1 VKNVAKKNHSITPWL
16 AAFLSFLL
24 LLTAFVPMGAGVVS
38 AAGGI
43 TLTGF
48 PTGVGTQTNPHIN
61 YDSKITLSGIY
72 GGGIVGENLRL
83 RITSN
88 NGQTVEDLSS
98 TKPVVDS
105 TNFTFTFKDVSLKPG
120 LNVIAFYESTGDVT
134 KDLLSFYAQYNNT
147 PVLSDIK
154 FNSTALTSDPT
165 VVEISSLRNLTLAMS
180 GKAVNADTVKV
191 VNNTTK
197 QTFTDDV
204 SQSGSFSVDVDT
216 QVGLNELDIHAYNKN
231 KEVSLLKRS
240 IIVTV
245 SGSGQG
251 GSDQYYDV
259 DVLDNA
265 ATPNKLIDLD
275 PNQTPTLVTPSGAN
289 TYNVKGF
296 ALINVPPNIEIFK
309 KVDPAD
315 PNKINTIDD
324 RLNTLILRDT
334 TVTAEVYA
342 TPTYTKIADLSGNYK
357 QYQVDATFSNITL
370 TDGHTYELEHTYKYV
385 ESTTTGGITT
395 KTDKV
400 ATIANYKYKF
410 TYVASN
416 SPRFGTIKNVLENNQ
431 TIVTG
436 TTPNIV
442 RVSPLQFEVN
452 TYNMVNSFQLF
463 YNDSLT
469 PLVAGTDYVQDTTS
483 NPYRFTLL
491 KMPPG
496 ETKVTL
502 KYTGGG
508 SNPSVNFVIKPV
520 VTPFVQMSY
529 TDAAGTHYV
538 DTGLQFTDLSQVPQL
553 AVSVTNYTYSSGVKV
568 IVNDDGDDSNTSDEI
583 TPSSVSGNTFVITSA
598 ALQAKLKEGSNV
610 MKIKLLQAPNAVFS
624 YTFLLTTEKAPK
636 IENLQLKVEQN
647 GKTVPLAKKSTE
659 SAYKTTSY
667 FLSEFSFDVKDAKN
681 VTIKKNGKTI
691 ADYTFNSGTNKW
703 ELNASNQEYVNN
715 RNDATQGDTTLNNI
729 FDNRNFPETAFGGN
743 TFGAKMTSREY
754 GDDLLDR
761 LVDLKLSSEDLEARL
776 KLFPLT
782 LAKGGT
788 TSYEIIASDGNVV
801 TRQTINVAQETFSWQ
816 VLTPAKSDNA
826 AYATVNTNSVLIRI
840 FAENATKITFGK
852 TEAVARNTTQP
863 DFKYDEKLGKSLPE
877 TYYVFEATV
886 PLKPGLNKVKYTVEV
901 GANKFNDE
909 VQIYNV
915 NSSVSGAESRDLF
928 GKKLSFSVFDKAL
941 QLKFP
946 TGTVLL
952 KPSNNRQ
959 GNEVN
964 LPQNDIF
971 TDVPLYFAIAD
982 RTNGRVLVEDDG
994 IEDDMEDLLQISSDF
1009 NYASPL
1015 YYIDAGNADDDE
1027 KAPGGRDP
1035 YYEGKDPQTGYD
1047 QKPFIDRWRDNLV
1060 PSKQGTITIK
1070 YDPSIVNAANNILT
1084 IFYNNGEE
1092 WMNLGGVV
1100 NTGSK
1105 TITVPFK
1112 GFGYYMVMKTRESF
1126 SDIIKHPFARDALET
1141 LYAKGIMNDAPGN
1154 GFGTELKINRGEF
1167 ATMIVKALDLPINA
1181 GPYRDNNERDPAEP
1195 TFRDVDPSDD
1205 DWDYE
1210 YKYIETAARAG
1221 IIRGKDT
1228 RSFYPEDSLTREEAA
1243 VIIARAMNL
1252 KLGTP
1257 EAAKLALGKMYTDA
1271 QLMDHYTTPSV
1282 LAVSKAKI
1290 MTGEANDPSA
1300 KKPTYRFNP
1309 KGDLTRAEMA
1319 VITLRIMQQ
1328 LKKLPKQ

>member
-1 VKNVAKKNHSITPWL
+1 
-16 AAFLSFLL
+16 
-24 LLTAFVPMGAGVVS
+24 MGSGVVS

-61 YDSKITLSGIY
+61 YESKITLSGTY

-134 KDLLSFYAQYNNT
+134 KDLLSFYVQYNNT

-154 FNSTALTSDPT
+154 LNSTALTSDPT

-191 VNNTTK
+191 VNKTTN

-216 QVGLNELDIHAYNKN
+216 QVGLNELDITAYNQN

-251 GSDQYYDV
+251 GSDQFYDV
-259 DVLDNA
+259 DVFDNSGSA
-265 ATPNKLIDLD
+265 GPPVVPHKKLIDLN
-275 PNQTPTLVTPSGAN
+275 PNQTPTLVTASGPN
-289 TYNVKGF
+289 TYNLKGF

-309 KVDPAD
+309 KVNTAD
-315 PNKINTIDD
+315 PTRTTTVDD
-324 RLNTLILRDT
+324 RVDTLILRDT
-334 TVTAEVYA
+334 TTVTSAVYA

-357 QYQVDATFSNITL
+357 QYQVDATFSGISL
-370 TDGHTYELEHTYKYV
+370 VDGRTYELEHTYKYV
-385 ESTTTGGITT
+385 ETTTTGGITT

-416 SPRFGTIKNVLENNQ
+416 SPRFGTIKNVKENNQ

-436 TTPNIV
+436 TTPNII
-442 RVSPLQFEVN
+442 RVSPLEFDVE
-452 TYNMVNSFQLF
+452 TFNMSNNFQLY

-469 PLVAGTDYVQDTTS
+469 PLVAGTNGDYTVASTTS
-483 NPYRFTLL
+483 PTTYRFTLL

-502 KYTGGG
+502 KYTG
-508 SNPSVNFVIKPV
+508 SAPYPSINFVIKPV
-520 VTPFVQMSY
+520 VTPFVQLSY
-529 TDAAGTHYV
+529 TDASNTTRYV
-538 DTGLQFTDLSQVPQL
+538 DSGLQFTEKTQVPDF
-553 AVSVTNYTYSSGVKV
+553 AVKLVNYSYNSGVQV
-568 IVNDDGDDSNTSDEI
+568 TLNDKDI
-583 TPSSVSGNTFVITSA
+583 TPTISSDSFVLSK
-598 ALQAKLKEGSNV
+598 ALFTGSPGLQEGSNV

-636 IENLQLKVEQN
+636 IENVQLKVEQD
-647 GKTVPLAKKSTE
+647 GKDVPLAKKSTE

-667 FLSEFSFDVKDAKN
+667 FLSDFSFDVKDAKN

-691 ADYTFNSGTNKW
+691 ADYSYNTGTNKW
-703 ELNASNQEYVNN
+703 ELNASNQEYVNY
-715 RNDATQGDTTLNNI
+715 RNDATKGDTTLNNI
-729 FDNRNFPETAFGGN
+729 FDNRNFPKTAFGGN
-743 TFGAKMTSREY
+743 TFEAEMTSREY

-761 LVDLKLSSEDLEARL
+761 LVDLKLNSEDLEARL

-782 LAKGGT
+782 LSKGGT

-801 TRQTINVAQETFSWQ
+801 TRQMINVAQETFSWQ
-816 VLTPAKSDNA
+816 VLTPAKPDNA
-826 AYATVNTNSVLIRI
+826 AYATVNTNNVLIRI
-840 FAENATKITFGK
+840 FAENATKVTFGK

-863 DFKYDEKLGKSLPE
+863 DFKYDEKSGKSLPE

-886 PLKPGLNKVKYTVEV
+886 PLKAGLNKVKFTVEV

-915 NSSVSGAESRDLF
+915 NSSVSGAENRDVF

-982 RTNGRVLVEDDG
+982 RTNGRVLIEDDG

-1015 YYIDAGNADDDE
+1015 YYIDAGNADDDQ

-1047 QKPFIDRWRDNLV
+1047 QEPFIDRWRDNLV

-1084 IFYNNGEE
+1084 VYYNNGEE
-1092 WMNLGGVV
+1092 WLNLGGVV

-1126 SDIIKHPFARDALET
+1126 TDIIKHPFARDALET

-1181 GPYRDNNERDPAEP
+1181 GPYRDNNEKNPAEP

-1228 RSFYPEDSLTREEAA
+1228 RAFHPEDSLTREEAA
-1243 VIIARAMNL
+1243 VIIARALNL

-1271 QLMDHYTTPSV
+1271 QLMDHYTTPSI

-1300 KKPTYRFNP
+1300 KKPTFRFTP

-1319 VITLRIMQQ
+1319 VITLRIMVQ